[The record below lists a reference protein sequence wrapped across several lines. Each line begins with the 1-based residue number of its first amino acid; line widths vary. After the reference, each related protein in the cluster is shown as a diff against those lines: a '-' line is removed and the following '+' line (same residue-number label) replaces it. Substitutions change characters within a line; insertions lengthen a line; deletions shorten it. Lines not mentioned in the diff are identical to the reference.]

1 MQRIKA
7 GELKRVL
14 LVGSGALHSATSML
28 QGESIPGIGHA
39 VVIEA

>member
-1 MQRIKA
+1 MEKLSSKQYQ
-7 GELKRVL
+7 RVL
-14 LVGSGALHSATSML
+14 LVGSGALHSPTSAL